1 MRTPY
6 IASVTLP
13 LLTASAGAQVSVNE
27 TQQLLPPTAVSGH
40 QYGRAV
46 ASDGDRCV
54 VGASDTPTGGTD
66 SAYVYVRQGGA
77 WALEATLTQPGGSTF
92 DGFGRRV
99 AIDGNTLVVC
109 ANHNGYV
116 FVRNGSSWTYQDNL
130 PPIGSGSY
138 YSVSVALSGDT
149 ALIGQSA
156 MTEAWVYVWVRSG
169 SNWSL
174 QTRLETAGGFN
185 STGFGSSVALVGNT
199 AFVGAPA
206 DDQGS
211 QDTGA
216 IYVFERNGSSWTQ
229 AGTISGNQPAPNRRL
244 GTALAAQAGL
254 NGGFDLIGG
263 GASPTSSGAFGFS
276 GSGGSWTQ
284 HADIKNAT
292 GDASDWFG
300 SSVAISGTRIVVG
313 AWIADTGAPSGG
325 SATVFSRSGLD
336 WVRQGDFV
344 GSDLAGSDGL
354 ASSAALAGDV
364 LVLGAP
370 FRDAGA
376 TISGAAY
383 SYDLDA
389 HAVREFCFGDGS
401 STTCPC
407 TNPRATGAG
416 EGCAN
421 SAGAGARL
429 VCDDSLQA
437 STDKLRAYASGL
449 LSGQP
454 ALLFSGEQAVNGGS
468 GVAFGDGLRCA
479 GGNTVRLAVRF
490 ADGAGE
496 ADWGPGLGA
505 TGGWG
510 AGDKRSLQGWYRDPT
525 ASPCG
530 SGFNLT
536 NAVELTFVP

>member
-1 MRTPY
+1 MKTSL
-6 IASVTLP
+6 ISATILG
-13 LLTASAGAQVSVNE
+13 LLAASASAQLTVDE
-27 TQQLLPPTAVSGH
+27 TQQLLPPTAISGH
-40 QYGRAV
+40 QFGRAV
-46 ASDGDRCV
+46 ACDGDRLV
-54 VGASDTPTGGTD
+54 VGASDTATGGTD
-66 SAYVYVRQGGA
+66 AAYVYVRQAGA
-77 WALEATLTQPGGSTF
+77 WAHEATLTQPGGSTF

-99 AIDGNTLVVC
+99 AIDGDTLVVC
-109 ANHNGYV
+109 ANHNGYA
-116 FVRNGSSWTYQDNL
+116 FVRNGSSWSYQDDL

-149 ALIGQSA
+149 ALIGQSG

-169 SNWSL
+169 STWSL
-174 QTRLETAGGFN
+174 QTRLETPGGFN
-185 STGFGSSVALVGNT
+185 STSFGTSVALVGET
-199 AFVGAPA
+199 AFVGAPG

-216 IYVFERNGSSWTQ
+216 VYVFERSGASWTQ
-229 AGTISGNQPAPNRRL
+229 AGKITGSQPAPNRRL
-244 GTALAAQAGL
+244 GTALAAQAALG
-254 NGGFDLIGG
+254 GGFDVIGG
-263 GASPTSSGAFGFS
+263 GAGPTASGAFVFS
-276 GSGGSWTQ
+276 GSGGSWTP

-300 SSVAISGTRIVVG
+300 SSVAIAGNRIAVG
-313 AWIADTGAPSGG
+313 AWIADTGAPNGG
-325 SATVFSRSGLD
+325 AATVFSRSGLD

-344 GSDLAGSDGL
+344 ASDLAGSDGL
-354 ASSAALAGDV
+354 ASSTALAGDL

-389 HAVREFCFGDGS
+389 HAVRELCFGDGS
-401 STTCPC
+401 ATTCPC
-407 TNPRATGAG
+407 TNPSAPGAG

-421 SAGAGARL
+421 STGEGARL
-429 VCDDSLQA
+429 VCDDALQA
-437 STDKLRAYASGL
+437 STDKLRAYATGL
-449 LSGQP
+449 LAGQP

-468 GVAFGDGLRCA
+468 GVVFGDGLRCA

-496 ADWGPGLGA
+496 ADWGPGLGGI
-505 TGGWG
+505 GGWG
-510 AGDKRSLQGWYRDPT
+510 AGDTRILQGWYRDPA